1 MAEHGGGSGRAETLK
16 MRLCKVIPRD
26 HQEPH
31 PKSRRVRGRCSPR
44 NARQCARCIQ
54 AGWVGGVWMPGRA
67 GDRPHESHRPIRAMT
82 FLCEKVRN
90 LNDEIIFRKDLR
102 SMGSPNGRDSV
113 SYPQHVPPVKRL
125 FTNSFAARRLDFKRI
140 SELVASPG
148 GPRVIVLRN
157 TGVHD
162 TMHE

>member
-1 MAEHGGGSGRAETLK
+1 M
-16 MRLCKVIPRD
+16 CPV
-26 HQEPH
+26 H
-31 PKSRRVRGRCSPR
+31 P
-44 NARQCARCIQ
+44 N

-125 FTNSFAARRLDFKRI
+125 FTNSFAARRLDFKPMHGNLWRQVVLVLLVRLALGRRATPDGKRT
-140 SELVASPG
+140 ELLSS
-148 GPRVIVLRN
+148 
-157 TGVHD
+157 
-162 TMHE
+162 